1 MKFKIWQNYIKNYRE
16 VGVTKTRRLLL
27 NMLNYALNSVDPRNY
42 LYKIVRYRG
51 GILAVY
57 NSEYVINT
65 DNTYIFGFGKSVGY
79 LAEALINILGGVA
92 GGAIIVPKEDVNRY
106 SFDEIEVYG
115 ASHPYPD
122 ANTLEASTKLV
133 NYLMDTDNSA
143 FIIFLIGGGGS
154 SLFEIPSEHI
164 SIDELTYTYKLLV
177 NSGLSI
183 EEINAVRSILS
194 KVKGGKLLRYIYPR
208 NCIALVISDVVGD
221 RLDVIAS
228 APLYNIT
235 PNYTDVLSNI
245 KKSGLLEKLPS
256 NVAKVLAKGE
266 YFQSYDYY
274 VEHFIVGRN
283 SDLLNAVKE
292 YLASIDIN
300 AAIIS
305 SFINASVDLAVEI
318 LKPVILEEIHN
329 NEPLKKP
336 CVLIF
341 GGETYSKVL
350 GEGLGGPNQELA
362 LKLALELNH
371 PKNASLLAVDS
382 DGIDGN
388 SPAAGAIADKY
399 TFERIVKDKLDVSQ
413 YLMKSDSY
421 TLLDRASSAII
432 TGSTGLNVNNLML
445 AVIK

>member
-16 VGVTKTRRLLL
+16 IGITKTRRLLL
-27 NMLNYALNSVDPRNY
+27 NTLNYALNSVDPRNY
-42 LYKIVRYRG
+42 LHKIVRYRG

-57 NSEYVINT
+57 NSEYVVNI

-79 LAEALINILGGVA
+79 LAEALIEILGGVA
-92 GGAIIVPKEDVNRY
+92 GGAIIVPKEDINKY
-106 SFDEIEVYG
+106 SFSEIEVYG

-122 ANTLEASTKLV
+122 VDTLKSSTKLV
-133 NYLMDTDNSA
+133 NYLMDTDDSA
-143 FIIFLIGGGGS
+143 FIIFLISGGGS
-154 SLFEIPSEHI
+154 SLFEIPNESI
-164 SIDELTYTYKLLV
+164 SMDELVYTYKLLV

-183 EEINAVRSILS
+183 EEINTVRSILS
-194 KVKGGKLLRYIYPR
+194 KVKGGKLLRYVYPR

-235 PNYTDVLSNI
+235 PNYINI
-245 KKSGLLEKLPS
+245 LPKIKSAGLLEKLPS
-256 NVAKVLAKGE
+256 NVIKVLAKEE

-283 SDLLNAVKE
+283 FDLLNAVKE
-292 YLASIDIN
+292 YLVSMDIN
-300 AAIIS
+300 AAIMS
-305 SFINASVDLAVEI
+305 SFIDTSVDLAVEI

-329 NEPLKKP
+329 NEPLRKP
-336 CVLIF
+336 CILIF

-350 GEGLGGPNQELA
+350 GDGLGGPNQELV
-362 LKLALELNH
+362 LKLALALNY
-371 PKNASLLAVDS
+371 PKNISLLAIDS

-388 SPAAGAIADKY
+388 SPAAGAIADKH
-399 TFERIVKDKLDVSQ
+399 TFERIAKDRLNVNQ
-413 YLMKSDSY
+413 YLMESNSY
-421 TLLDRASSAII
+421 TLLNSISSAII